1 MRKPKRDREKKANC
15 REFLVPGKTFF
26 AIYLIPGFEREGR
39 MSPLEGE
46 THLPSE
52 LPYPYCTST
61 RKSGDPDH
69 FPLPQMPMPDRYDQL
84 RNSQSVHSSAKWTW
98 NRHLGSRVQH
108 TMNRKVPVQLFSRHC
123 FPTEGRS
130 NIDCVWY
137 GRQGCGSRKTLEIA
151 SE

>member
-1 MRKPKRDREKKANC
+1 MRKPKREREKSKLP
-15 REFLVPGKTFF
+15 R
-26 AIYLIPGFEREGR
+26 IPGSRENFFRNLPNPWFREGR

-52 LPYPYCTST
+52 LPYPYC
-61 RKSGDPDH
+61 KSGDPDH
-69 FPLPQMPMPDRYDQL
+69 FPLPQIPMPDRYNQL

-98 NRHLGSRVQH
+98 NRHLGSRVRH
-108 TMNRKVPVQLFSRHC
+108 TMNRKVPVQLFSNHC

-137 GRQGCGSRKTLEIA
+137 GR
-151 SE
+151 